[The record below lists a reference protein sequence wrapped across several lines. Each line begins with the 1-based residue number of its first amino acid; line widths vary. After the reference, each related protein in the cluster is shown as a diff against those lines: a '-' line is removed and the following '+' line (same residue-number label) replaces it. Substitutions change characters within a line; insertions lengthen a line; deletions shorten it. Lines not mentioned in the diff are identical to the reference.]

1 MRALK
6 IVGYV
11 VAGLVGLLILLLL
24 SVSLFVN
31 PNDFKPRIVAAVKS
45 STGRDLSLPGDLKL
59 SVFPWIALQLGPAN
73 LGSPTGF
80 GSAPFASLEHASLR
94 VKLLPLL
101 HKQLEIGRVEIKG
114 LTLQLSRNAAGKGN
128 WQGEV
133 NAATPPAAST
143 PAERSSQPAQLP
155 DLEGVEIK
163 DSRITYADTV
173 VNKFNFSLG
182 HVTPAAPIPASLSL
196 ELERAGSPPLPVSSK
211 FELTY
216 DPARQTLNLANF
228 TLQVSD
234 AKLSGQVAGTRVL
247 DAPALQGQF
256 KLEPVALRDL
266 MTHLGITPPATRD
279 PKALSKFALSGRFN
293 YGQNAAK
300 LDGLAIELDDST
312 LKGTA
317 AVNNLDT
324 LQSSFDLALDRIDL
338 DRYLPPTQPNQ
349 KASAPVAKDAK
360 GGASSDSALKTLD
373 TKGTF
378 TIGSLKVS
386 GLTLTAA
393 KVGVLAKDGVAQLS
407 PISAKLYGGDAAG
420 QITLDSRGPVPAIK
434 VNETLTSVDLA
445 PLLKDFANSD
455 RLSGHGNVTVDIAA
469 RGEDSDAIT
478 KSMVGRVS
486 ANVTNGAVQ
495 GIDLWFEI
503 NRAMALIQKQG
514 LPSGKDSGRTQF
526 ETFKTS
532 ADLADG
538 VATTKDLAIAS
549 QNLQVTGKGTSNLIS
564 KAINY
569 QVQASILKSA
579 PTGNG
584 APAGSLAQIPMTVTG
599 TMNSPSVRP
608 DLEGIAKA
616 QVQQQLD
623 KHKDEL
629 KQKAAEQ
636 LKGLFGR

>member
-143 PAERSSQPAQLP
+143 PAERSSQAAQLP

-256 KLEPVALRDL
+256 KLERVALRDL

-279 PKALSKFALSGRFN
+279 PKALSKFALSGGFN

-349 KASAPVAKDAK
+349 KAPAPVAKDAK

-469 RGEDSDAIT
+469 RGEDGDAIT